1 MAKRTTARATCRPE
15 LSERST
21 VSMTT
26 ATMVE
31 RELLRAF
38 SPAVVDEL
46 RARTGYNPRQRVIT
60 ALRLTLTVVEAFLV
74 GQTLSFVSLRAIFAR
89 RFQAVWSCP
98 FQLRFKQPEAAA
110 FFREALEHLVRS
122 VVATA
127 GIELGG
133 ALANFGDVR
142 LIDGTGQ
149 RVPPRGRKK
158 LPACT
163 KGRAGTKWVMGYS
176 IKTGLLEEG
185 ICGAETSAEIPL
197 WRQLVPSLTRGVLY
211 VLDLGF
217 FEKQLF
223 IDAKQAGAQVIMR
236 LKSNVNVRI
245 TGHLHDRT
253 FVELPEWSLGYYL
266 KWTSKSRGTLFDLDV
281 IWGIGRTAVS
291 LRLVGFAHKANKIRW
306 YLTTVSR
313 NQLSARQIVEAYRL
327 RWLIELLFRELKQA
341 TDFGRSFTANPDAV
355 KALTYGAMIAHVL
368 VRSLRIHAAMA
379 NDVPLEQLRP
389 LACLHVARAFA
400 REIVDA
406 LASTSRAAWARA
418 STLVGAAI
426 MGIALE
432 RKTSRSRHRIA
443 LRLGAVG
450 G

>member
-1 MAKRTTARATCRPE
+1 MGKRTTARATCRPE
-15 LSERST
+15 LTERPT
-21 VSMTT
+21 VDAAT

-38 SPAVVDEL
+38 SPAVMDEL

-74 GQTLSFVSLRAIFAR
+74 GQTLSFASLRAIFAR

-110 FFREALEHLVRS
+110 FFREALGHLVSS
-122 VVATA
+122 VVASA
-127 GIELGG
+127 GIALGG
-133 ALANFGDVR
+133 PLAKFADVR

-149 RVPPRGRKK
+149 RLPPRGRKK

-217 FEKQLF
+217 FERQLF
-223 IDAKQAGAQVIMR
+223 IDAMAAGAHLIMR
-236 LKSNVNVRI
+236 LKSNVKVRV
-245 TGHLHDRT
+245 TGHLHERS
-253 FVELPEWSLGYYL
+253 FVQLPEWSLAYYL
-266 KWTSKSRGTLFDLDV
+266 KWASKSRGTLFDLDV
-281 IWGIGRTAVS
+281 IWGAGKLAVP

-306 YLTTVSR
+306 YLTTVPR

-341 TDFGRSFTANPDAV
+341 TDFGRSFTAHPDAV

-379 NDVPLEQLRP
+379 SDVPLEQLRP

-406 LASTSRAAWARA
+406 LASTSHAAWARA
-418 STLVGAAI
+418 SALVGEAI
-426 MGIALE
+426 ISIARE
-432 RKTSRSRHRIA
+432 RKPSRSRHRIA

>member
-1 MAKRTTARATCRPE
+1 MARGTTARSRCRPE
-15 LSERST
+15 PTERPT
-21 VSMTT
+21 VDAAT
-26 ATMVE
+26 ATSVE

-38 SPAVVDEL
+38 SPAVMDEL

-74 GQTLSFVSLRAIFAR
+74 GQTLSFASLRAIFAR

-98 FQLRFKQPEAAA
+98 FQLRFKQPEAAE
-110 FFREALEHLVRS
+110 FFREALRHLVSS
-122 VVATA
+122 VVASA

-133 ALANFGDVR
+133 ALAKFVDVR

-217 FEKQLF
+217 FERQLF
-223 IDAKQAGAQVIMR
+223 TDAVEAGAHVLMR
-236 LKSNVNVRI
+236 LKSNVKVRV
-245 TGHLHDRT
+245 TGHLHDRA
-253 FVELPEWSLGYYL
+253 FVELPDWTLGYYL
-266 KWTSKSRGTLFDLDV
+266 KWASSARGTLFDLDV
-281 IWGIGRTAVS
+281 IWGAGNAAVA

-306 YLTTVSR
+306 YLTTVPR
-313 NQLSARQIVEAYRL
+313 HQLSARQIVEAYRL

-341 TDFGRSFTANPDAV
+341 PDFGRSFTANPDAV

-368 VRSLRIHAAMA
+368 VRSLRIHTALASE
-379 NDVPLEQLRP
+379 VPLEQLRP

-406 LASTSRAAWARA
+406 LASASHAVWARA
-418 STLVGAAI
+418 TALVGGAI
-426 MGIALE
+426 IRIARE
-432 RKTSRSRHRIA
+432 RKPSRSRRRIA
-443 LRLGAVG
+443 LSLGAVG